1 MQVDQIK
8 CNGISYSYPAKLAAP
23 TIETAL
29 SIFRMRFNNSEI
41 FEMFPKNDPDFYAGR
56 RFRDNETVV
65 TRIASALTEA
75 AAQEYLKKPSH
86 AIEGSDIELL
96 EMSILAFVDSLSGSE
111 MDKLLVEGLRDCA
124 SADHWYTFEKQW
136 D

>member
-8 CNGISYSYPAKLAAP
+8 CNGISYSYPARLATP
-23 TIETAL
+23 IIETAL

-41 FEMFPKNDPDFYAGR
+41 FEMFPKNDPDFFAGR
-56 RFRDNETVV
+56 RFRDNESVV
-65 TRIASALTEA
+65 TRIAAALTA
-75 AAQEYLKKPSH
+75 TAAQEYLKKPYHS
-86 AIEGSDIELL
+86 IEETDVELL
-96 EMSILAFVDSLSGSE
+96 EMSILAFVESLSGSE

-124 SADHWYTFEKQW
+124 SSDHWYTFEKQW

>member
-1 MQVDQIK
+1 MQVEQIK
-8 CNGISYSYPAKLAAP
+8 CNGISYSYPARLVAP

-29 SIFRMRFNNSEI
+29 SIFRMRFTTEEI
-41 FEMFPKNDPDFYAGR
+41 FDMFPKNDLDFYAGR
-56 RFRDNETVV
+56 RFLDNETVV
-65 TRIASALTEA
+65 TRISSALTA
-75 AAQEYLKKPSH
+75 AASAEYFKKSSH
-86 AIEGSDIELL
+86 EINENDISVL
-96 EMSILAFVDSLSGSE
+96 EMSILAFVESLSGSE

>member
-8 CNGISYSYPAKLAAP
+8 CNGISYSYPARLATP
-23 TIETAL
+23 IIQTAL

-41 FEMFPKNDPDFYAGR
+41 FEMFPKNDPDFFAGR

-65 TRIASALTEA
+65 TRIAAALTTA
-75 AAQEYLKKPSH
+75 AAQEYLKKPYH
-86 AIEGSDIELL
+86 DIEETDVELL
-96 EMSILAFVDSLSGSE
+96 EMSILAFVESLSGSE
-111 MDKLLVEGLRDCA
+111 MDKLLIEGLRDCA

>member
-8 CNGISYSYPAKLAAP
+8 CNGISYSYPARLAAP

-41 FEMFPKNDPDFYAGR
+41 FEMFPKNDPDFFAGR
-56 RFRDNETVV
+56 RFRDNEAVV
-65 TRIASALTEA
+65 TRIAAALTEA
-75 AAQEYLKKPSH
+75 AAQEYLKKPYH
-86 AIEGSDIELL
+86 AIEETDIELL
-96 EMSILAFVDSLSGSE
+96 EMSILAFVESLRGSE

-124 SADHWYTFEKQW
+124 SSDHWYTFEKQW

>member
-8 CNGISYSYPAKLAAP
+8 CNGISYSYPARLATP

-41 FEMFPKNDPDFYAGR
+41 FEMFPKNDPDFFAGR
-56 RFRDNETVV
+56 RFRDNEAVV
-65 TRIASALTEA
+65 TRIAAALTEVA
-75 AAQEYLKKPSH
+75 AREYLKKPYH
-86 AIEGSDIELL
+86 AIEETDIELL

-124 SADHWYTFEKQW
+124 SSDHWYTFEKQW

>member
-8 CNGISYSYPAKLAAP
+8 CNGISYSYPARLAAP

-41 FEMFPKNDPDFYAGR
+41 FEMFPKNDPDFFAGR
-56 RFRDNETVV
+56 RFRDNEAVV
-65 TRIASALTEA
+65 ARISSALTA
-75 AAQEYLKKPSH
+75 AASAEYLKKPYH
-86 AIEGSDIELL
+86 EIDENDISVL
-96 EMSILAFVDSLSGSE
+96 EMSILAFVESLSGSE
-111 MDKLLVEGLRDCA
+111 MDKLLVEGLRECA